1 MGIKRLNYKNKI
13 LKETIIPKLRN
24 DIPYLDNNVYYE
36 FPNDESKFPLCV
48 IGINDSPLT
57 YDVNQTEMISA
68 ITIEMSILDE
78 HISDCI
84 DLEFEISNVMLGL
97 GYTRQEPTTPYRNE
111 KYDKFQIDIRYRIA
125 YNLLN
130 ETFQRLI

>member
-1 MGIKRLNYKNKI
+1 MEIKRLNYKNKI
-13 LKETIIPKLRN
+13 LKQTIIPKLRN

-48 IGINDSPLT
+48 IGITDSPLT

-68 ITIEMSILDE
+68 ITIEMSVLDE